1 MHVVCSILSRSL
13 TPTRREKP
21 SPLLL
26 QADAVLCPICKRDY
40 LVQAGHPS
48 ASIVC
53 ACGFRLDTAG
63 DRLGLEHL
71 RQQLAETYSQH
82 R

>member
-1 MHVVCSILSRSL
+1 M
-13 TPTRREKP
+13 
-21 SPLLL
+21 L

-40 LVQAGHPS
+40 LVQAGPPS
-48 ASIVC
+48 SSVVC

>member
-1 MHVVCSILSRSL
+1 MRCWCRAHTLARVPDITTAANRCQ
-13 TPTRREKP
+13 K
-21 SPLLL
+21 
-26 QADAVLCPICKRDY
+26 ADAVLCPVCKRDY
-40 LVQAGHPS
+40 LVQAGPPS